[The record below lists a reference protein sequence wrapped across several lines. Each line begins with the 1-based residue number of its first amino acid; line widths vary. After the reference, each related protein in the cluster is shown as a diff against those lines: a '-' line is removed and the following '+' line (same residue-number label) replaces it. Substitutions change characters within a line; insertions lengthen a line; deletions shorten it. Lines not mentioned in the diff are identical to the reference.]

1 MGSVLFVVSDTVNI
15 REYKSI
21 TMYWDEKYGL
31 TLKLKDGVIKSG
43 TGVVNLSK
51 DWILVPDRRLRR

>member
-1 MGSVLFVVSDTVNI
+1 MGSTLFVVPDTVNK

-43 TGVVNLSK
+43 TSVVNIK
-51 DWILVPDRRLRR
+51 RLRSGPM